1 MYLLCENL
9 FQNVRQKLDILKQT
23 KAKRINSKWA
33 CARKSFK
40 EISSSGRIMIPNK
53 NLGLHQAMNNSRND
67 KNKQTTTKK
76 TQQKH
81 FQSFPSTQSY
91 QLRGTDCLLFFLI
104 CDLLLI
110 SLFLMLSL
118 MCPVHVEQHRASSVY
133 CCSQWK
139 CPKSFPIKVDFQ
151 LQE

>member
-1 MYLLCENL
+1 MKISFKNL
-9 FQNVRQKLDILKQT
+9 GKNTDAFGQT

-81 FQSFPSTQSY
+81 F
-91 QLRGTDCLLFFLI
+91 
-104 CDLLLI
+104 
-110 SLFLMLSL
+110 
-118 MCPVHVEQHRASSVY
+118 
-133 CCSQWK
+133 
-139 CPKSFPIKVDFQ
+139 
-151 LQE
+151 